1 MKLKNI
7 SAIMAA
13 TLLLGAGVTSC
24 SLDYEPQDQYSD
36 VTIPPT
42 DDEGESVRFT
52 SRADVESYMNSLNN
66 KYKDRQEHW
75 YLDQL
80 LIADSHSDNAYA
92 GTTGAEVV
100 PYEDNSIEGSNSVMA
115 RDWDRY
121 LADVAYANVLIEG
134 VTKVGDNSLTEDEI
148 LAYQAQG
155 RLFRAM
161 IWFDMVRMWGD
172 IPVITAVAEDITA
185 DNIEDVYG
193 AYFPEQVAEPEVY
206 ASIEDDLLFALNNA
220 PSNTGDKTKLTKE
233 VAMAMLA
240 KVYAEK
246 PIRNYDKVIEYADM
260 LASRGYALVQNY
272 SDLFGLNADK
282 TDAAARNTVESIY
295 EAQFQPGSGSWVTWM
310 FGRDELD
317 WNTSF
322 TWAKWITP
330 SRDLINLFTQQ
341 GDQVRYEQ
349 SVVWRDC
356 TWSNYY
362 SADNYAFMYKC
373 RSNANS
379 IIKMRYADILLLKA
393 EALLMGKNDLEGAAK
408 IIDQVRK
415 RVGLP
420 QLSGNVRSNKDELL
434 KAYLDERRMELCF
447 EGQRWF
453 DLVRLDKVEE
463 VMNSVYAKDSGRHAQ
478 RTAFNHNSYRLP
490 IPQGAIDQNDN
501 LVQNPGY

>member
-1 MKLKNI
+1 
-7 SAIMAA
+7 
-13 TLLLGAGVTSC
+13 
-24 SLDYEPQDQYSD
+24 
-36 VTIPPT
+36 
-42 DDEGESVRFT
+42 
-52 SRADVESYMNSLNN
+52 
-66 KYKDRQEHW
+66 
-75 YLDQL
+75 
-80 LIADSHSDNAYA
+80 
-92 GTTGAEVV
+92 
-100 PYEDNSIEGSNSVMA
+100 
-115 RDWDRY
+115 
-121 LADVAYANVLIEG
+121 
-134 VTKVGDNSLTEDEI
+134 
-148 LAYQAQG
+148 
-155 RLFRAM
+155 
-161 IWFDMVRMWGD
+161 
-172 IPVITAVAEDITA
+172 
-185 DNIEDVYG
+185 
-193 AYFPEQVAEPEVY
+193 
-206 ASIEDDLLFALNNA
+206 
-220 PSNTGDKTKLTKE
+220 
-233 VAMAMLA
+233 MAMLA

-362 SADNYAFMYKC
+362 PADNYAFMYKC

-393 EALLMGKNDLEGAAK
+393 EALLVGKNDLEGAAK

-415 RVGLP
+415 RAGLP
-420 QLSGNVRSNKDELL
+420 QLSGNIRSNKDELL
-434 KAYLDERRMELCF
+434 KAYLNERRMELCF